1 MSERTIRTIGSVIRF
16 THMIEV
22 VPFVVTKYIDH
33 NKGDYG
39 ACCNDETFYYIPVD
53 VLEKLIETEGST
65 LSYDRLVSLSGYKR
79 FRKTP
84 NMELLPNE
92 APFCLEVFKA
102 VNIRRMKAKTITTVV
117 YE

>member
-1 MSERTIRTIGSVIRF
+1 MSKRTIRTLGSVF
-16 THMIEV
+16 TFTDMEEV

-33 NKGDYG
+33 NKGDWG
-39 ACCNDETFYYIPVD
+39 ACCNDESFYYIPVD
-53 VLEKLIETEGST
+53 VLEKLIEKEGST
-65 LSYDRLVSLSGYKR
+65 LSYDRLVSLSSYRR
-79 FRKTP
+79 FIKTP